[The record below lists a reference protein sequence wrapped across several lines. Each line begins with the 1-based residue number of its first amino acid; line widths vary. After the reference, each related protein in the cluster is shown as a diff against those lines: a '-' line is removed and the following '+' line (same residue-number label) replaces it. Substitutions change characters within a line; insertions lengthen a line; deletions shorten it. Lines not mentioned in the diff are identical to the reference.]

1 MKDKCDN
8 NCATCPMQTQVH
20 CTLFYAKANNASV
33 GALAERIE
41 ALEARLATEQPSLLM
56 PTIDPDSAN
65 LPAQQQEETLN
76 PLKPL

>member
-8 NCATCPMQTQVH
+8 ICSTCPMQTQVH

-41 ALEARLATEQPSLLM
+41 AIEARLAAEQPSLLM
-56 PTIDPDSAN
+56 PTINEDSAN
-65 LPAQQQEETLN
+65 LPAQQQEETL
-76 PLKPL
+76 KPQSML

>member
-8 NCATCPMQTQVH
+8 ICSTCPMQTQVH

-33 GALAERIE
+33 GVLAERIE
-41 ALEARLATEQPSLLM
+41 AIEARLAAEQPSLLM
-56 PTIDPDSAN
+56 PTINEDSAN

-76 PLKPL
+76 PIKPL

>member
-8 NCATCPMQTQVH
+8 ICSTCPMQTQVH

-41 ALEARLATEQPSLLM
+41 ALEARLAAEQPSLLM
-56 PTIDPDSAN
+56 PTINEDSAN

-76 PLKPL
+76 PIKPL

>member
-8 NCATCPMQTQVH
+8 HCETCPMQTQIH

-41 ALEARLATEQPSLLM
+41 ALEARLAAEQPSLLM
-56 PTIDPDSAN
+56 PTINEDSAN
-65 LPAQQQEETLN
+65 LPAQEQEETLN
-76 PLKPL
+76 PIKPL